1 MDEKHISA
9 LKKIALLGGVD
20 DYAVMSSGELGSEL
34 RISQQSASKRILKL
48 LDSRLII
55 RDLGARKQR
64 IKLTDKGIEA
74 IKKEYTEYQKI
85 FESEGYITLR
95 GVVTSGMG
103 EGKYYVCQKDY
114 MDQFKKILG
123 YIPYEGTFNV
133 AIDKDELGK
142 LDLIRNTEGMV
153 IKGFSST
160 SRSFG
165 DVALYKA
172 KIHNVDCAVIV
183 PKRSHYKEILEIVC
197 QFHIRRT
204 FGLSEGDSVDL
215 RVEL

>member
-1 MDEKHISA
+1 MDEKYTLV
-9 LKKIALLGGVD
+9 LKKIALLGGLD
-20 DYAVMSSGELGSEL
+20 DYVVVSSGELGNEL
-34 RISQQSASKRILKL
+34 RISQQSASKRILRL
-48 LDSRLII
+48 LDMGLIT
-55 RDLGARKQR
+55 RDLGARRQR
-64 IKLTDKGIEA
+64 IRLTDKGIEA
-74 IKKEYTEYQKI
+74 IRKEYIEYRRI
-85 FESEGYITLR
+85 FESEGCIILH

-114 MDQFKKILG
+114 MSQFEKVLG

-133 AIDKDELGK
+133 AINKGELGK
-142 LDLIRNTEGMV
+142 LDIIKNAEGVV

-165 DVALYKA
+165 DVTLYKA

-204 FGLSEGDSVDL
+204 FGLSEGDPVDL